1 MGQRL
6 DLQAIFESIEGAS
19 GVYFQAP
26 PNLQMTYPCIRYNLD
41 EEFVEHADNFP
52 YQRKKRYKVTVL
64 DNDPD
69 STIAEKVAV
78 LSTASF
84 ERTYAANGLNHF
96 VYNLYF

>member
-6 DLQAIFESIEGAS
+6 DLQAIFESIEGVS

-26 PNLQMTYPCIRYNLD
+26 PNLQMNYPCVRYNLD
-41 EEFVEHADNFP
+41 EELVQHADNFP
-52 YQRKKRYKVTVL
+52 YQRNKRYKATII
-64 DNDPD
+64 DKDPD
-69 STIAEKVAV
+69 SIVAEGVAV
-78 LSTASF
+78 LPTAAF